1 MITSEDKGVG
11 WSVDV
16 GLWTIF
22 TLASD
27 AALFKLLLSFSTAEM
42 LEGTTGAITKISS
55 PENKNKQEKNF
66 FMVFL
71 DKPPELFVHYS
82 VSPIAVQAM

>member
-1 MITSEDKGVG
+1 MFLSSVKTVITSEDKGVG

-27 AALFKLLLSFSTAEM
+27 AALFKLLLSFSMAEM
-42 LEGTTGAITKISS
+42 LEGTTGAIIKISI
-55 PENKNKQEKNF
+55 PENKNKNKQEKTF
-66 FMVFL
+66 
-71 DKPPELFVHYS
+71 S
-82 VSPIAVQAM
+82 WCS

>member
-1 MITSEDKGVG
+1 MFLSSVKTVITSEDNGVG

-22 TLASD
+22 TLAPD

-55 PENKNKQEKNF
+55 PENKTKIKQEKTF
-66 FMVFL
+66 
-71 DKPPELFVHYS
+71 S
-82 VSPIAVQAM
+82 WCS